1 MMGDYAEVDSLTI
14 VASHSDCAS
23 AILVATLSN
32 SFPISLMIATNFSL

>member
-1 MMGDYAEVDSLTI
+1 VSLRENIKEAGYI